1 MKTNCIFR
9 TTQKFFPKFF
19 SFLRHYLS
27 EIIVVL
33 IALILF
39 TTVFAPGRIPS
50 GSMEPTL
57 NIGDI
62 AITNNLAYISK
73 APQRGDI
80 VTLQSDA
87 TGNKTLIKRIVGLPG
102 DSMMFIEGQIYI
114 NGKRILE
121 DYLPAGI
128 ETESFKDF
136 EVPAGHYFVM
146 GDNRSNSY
154 DSRHWI
160 NPYVP
165 AESIHGKMY
174 AVIPLSHLYKALGF
188 SPE

>member
-1 MKTNCIFR
+1 MKTNYTSQ
-9 TTQKFFPKFF
+9 TTENVFSKFF
-19 SFLRHYLS
+19 SFLRHYLY
-27 EIIVVL
+27 EMIVVL

-39 TTVFAPGRIPS
+39 TTVCAPGRIPS
-50 GSMEPTL
+50 SSMEPTL

-62 AITNNLAYISK
+62 AITNNLAYMSK
-73 APQRGDI
+73 SPQRGDI
-80 VTLQSDA
+80 VTLKSDA

-114 NGKRILE
+114 NGERILE
-121 DYLPAGI
+121 DYLPTGT

-154 DSRHWI
+154 DSRHWS
-160 NPYVP
+160 NPYAP
-165 AESIHGKMY
+165 EESIHGKMY
-174 AVIPLSHLYKALGF
+174 AVIPLSRLYKALGF

>member
-1 MKTNCIFR
+1 MKTNYTSQ
-9 TTQKFFPKFF
+9 TTKNVFSRFL
-19 SFLRHYLS
+19 SFLRHCLP
-27 EIIVVL
+27 EMIVFL

-39 TTVFAPGRIPS
+39 STVCSPGRIPS